1 LLSALEKHAHSV
13 EVQCAKEKV
22 GAVVYSVWFCF
33 SQKQDA
39 VCHKDVL
46 SEVKWCV
53 YYIALLWQMQCLTL
67 FVY

>member
-46 SEVKWCV
+46 SEVK
-53 YYIALLWQMQCLTL
+53 
-67 FVY
+67 